1 MSFRLSDD
9 KAELQLDVIHGVLT
23 ETYWSPG
30 ISRALVQRAIDG
42 SWCIG
47 AYDEGGAQVGFARL
61 ITDRASFAWLADVFV
76 VEAARGQGVSKAMV
90 AFFVDHPELK
100 TLRRWMLGTWDAH
113 GLYRQFGFEVP
124 KGQEAERLM
133 QKRDQ
138 KAYLGA

>member
-1 MSFRLSDD
+1 M
-9 KAELQLDVIHGVLT
+9 
-23 ETYWSPG
+23 
-30 ISRALVQRAIDG
+30 
-42 SWCIG
+42 
-47 AYDEGGAQVGFARL
+47 
-61 ITDRASFAWLADVFV
+61 
-76 VEAARGQGVSKAMV
+76 EAARGQGVSKAMV

-124 KGQEAERLM
+124 QGQEAERLM